1 MVQMEARRLIVSE
14 VGLARYS
21 HLRVQRYGASLGR
34 PMLECNPGKA
44 IAAREL
50 HEAEVIAD

>member
-1 MVQMEARRLIVSE
+1 MEARRLIVSGVE
-14 VGLARYS
+14 SARYS
-21 HLRVQRYGASLGR
+21 HLGVQRYGASVGR

-50 HEAEVIAD
+50 HEAVLIVD

>member
-1 MVQMEARRLIVSE
+1 M
-14 VGLARYS
+14 G
-21 HLRVQRYGASLGR
+21 HLLVVPL
-34 PMLECNPGKA
+34 LECNPAKA